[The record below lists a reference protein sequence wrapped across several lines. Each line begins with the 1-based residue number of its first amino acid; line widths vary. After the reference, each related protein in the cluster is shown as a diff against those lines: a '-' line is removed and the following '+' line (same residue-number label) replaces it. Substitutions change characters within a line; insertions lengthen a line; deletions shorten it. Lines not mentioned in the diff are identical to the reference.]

1 MYDTLVILP
10 HGGCDFG
17 DVDYNMKP
25 RTKLILQFI
34 PGILGGLLI
43 ILLFVTGREIEP
55 EFILRYI
62 PAGPIVAPLMLLAM
76 YAVKSVSVFLPMLP
90 LQLAAGYLFPAPQ
103 AIAVNA
109 AGYALGAWISYR
121 RGRRAGAQA
130 IERLMEE
137 HPRLAGMV
145 YDSSDS
151 HIFLSFLLRVIG
163 MIPMD
168 VTSMYLGF
176 TGVPLLPYMLA
187 SIAGALP
194 KIAVITLMGDGIRD
208 PSSPAFII
216 SAALTLG
223 LSLLS
228 ALIFYIYKRRSGPE
242 QDGGKSQP

>member
-1 MYDTLVILP
+1 
-10 HGGCDFG
+10 
-17 DVDYNMKP
+17 MKP
-25 RTKLILQFI
+25 RTKLILQFV

-43 ILLFVTGREIEP
+43 ILLFITGREIEP
-55 EFILRYI
+55 EDLIRYI
-62 PAGPIVAPLMLLAM
+62 PAGQITAPLMLLAM

-90 LQLAAGYLFPAPQ
+90 LQLAAGYLFHPAL
-103 AIAVNA
+103 AVLINA

-130 IERLMEE
+130 MEKLMAE
-137 HPRLAGMV
+137 HPRLAGIV
-145 YDSSDS
+145 YEHGDS
-151 HIFLSFLLRVIG
+151 HVFLSFLLRVIG

-194 KIAVITLMGDGIRD
+194 KIAAITLMADSIRD

-216 SAALTLG
+216 SAVFTLG

-228 ALIFYIYKRRSGPE
+228 ALIFYVYKRRTGNR
-242 QDGGKSQP
+242 QDKGRSEP